1 MLLVERV
8 EHHYVRAVSIA
19 VINDYEIE
27 WGNAFN
33 IRLQSNVMNM
43 KTEGRNS
50 ILCEKKCAFFHNVCF
65 GIEDLLSI

>member
-33 IRLQSNVMNM
+33 IRFQSCNEYENRGQ
-43 KTEGRNS
+43 K
-50 ILCEKKCAFFHNVCF
+50 F
-65 GIEDLLSI
+65 DLM